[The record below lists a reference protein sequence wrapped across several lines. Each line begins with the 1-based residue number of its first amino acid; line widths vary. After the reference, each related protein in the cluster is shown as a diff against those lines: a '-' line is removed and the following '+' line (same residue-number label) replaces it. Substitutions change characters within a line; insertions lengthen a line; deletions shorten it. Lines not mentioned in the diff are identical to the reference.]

1 MNKLLLNSLLGIS
14 LLFSG
19 CAGFQ
24 ETGLNKPP
32 FIAPTPLSS
41 KLNTIPELDGEP
53 IYVGVNSFKDL
64 TGARKQS
71 DNYASFSAAVTQGGE
86 AWLIESLL
94 ESNGWF
100 KVLER
105 GQLDTVMR
113 ERALVQQTREDFTDD
128 DETGLKPLLFAGLL
142 IHGGIISY
150 DTNQVSGGIGAAYLG
165 IGAHEQHRKDV
176 VTVSLRFVSTL
187 TSEILLS
194 STVSKTI
201 YSTSVGS
208 DVFKFVN
215 QALDPLEF
223 EIGFAKNELVSVA
236 TRAAIDL
243 AIVDLIE
250 KGEKKEMWKFKS
262 IPVKKNTTPKKQ
274 EKEQEKTKSTATFK
288 RDKSPLSKIKR

>member
-1 MNKLLLNSLLGIS
+1 MNKLLLNSLLGVTF
-14 LLFSG
+14 LLSG
-19 CAGFQ
+19 CASFQ
-24 ETGLNKPP
+24 ETGANKPP
-32 FIAPTPLSS
+32 IVAPTPLIN
-41 KLNTIPELDGEP
+41 KLNKLPELDGEP
-53 IYVGVNSFKDL
+53 IYIGVNSFKDL

-94 ESNGWF
+94 DSNGWF

-128 DETGLKPLLFAGLL
+128 DDTGLKPLLFAGLL
-142 IHGGIISY
+142 IHGGIIGY
-150 DTNQVSGGIGAAYLG
+150 DTNQVSGGIGASYLG

-194 STVSKTI
+194 STVSRTI
-201 YSTSVGS
+201 YSTAVGS

-215 QALDPLEF
+215 DALDPLEI

-250 KGEKKEMWKFKS
+250 KGEKKEMWKFKKQP
-262 IPVKKNTTPKKQ
+262 IKKVPEPKTQ
-274 EKEQEKTKSTATFK
+274 QKEQETTATNI
-288 RDKSPLSKIKR
+288 RDKSVLSRIKR

>member
-1 MNKLLLNSLLGIS
+1 MKKLLLNSLLG
-14 LLFSG
+14 LTLFSSG
-19 CAGFQ
+19 CKTFKGGF
-24 ETGLNKPP
+24 EEPPAVSLPPLATTLNKL
-32 FIAPTPLSS
+32 PT
-41 KLNTIPELDGEP
+41 LDGEP

-64 TGARKQS
+64 TGQRKSS
-71 DNYASFSAAVTQGGE
+71 DNYASFSSSVSQGGE

-128 DETGLKPLLFAGLL
+128 DDTGLKPLLFAGLL
-142 IHGGIISY
+142 IHGGIIGY
-150 DTNQVSGGIGAAYLG
+150 DTNTISGGVGAAYLG

-176 VTVSLRFVSTL
+176 VTVSIRFVSTL

-201 YSTSVGS
+201 YSTAVGS
-208 DVFKFVN
+208 DMFRYVKD
-215 QALDPLEF
+215 ALNPLEI
-223 EIGFAKNELVSVA
+223 EYGFAKNELVSVA

-243 AIVDLIE
+243 AIIDLIS
-250 KGEKKEMWKFKS
+250 KGEEKKMWKFKES
-262 IPVKKNTTPKKQ
+262 G
-274 EKEQEKTKSTATFK
+274 EKAPAE
-288 RDKSPLSKIKR
+288 SKIKEDNPAVTDIKG

>member
-1 MNKLLLNSLLGIS
+1 MNKLLLNSLLGVTF
-14 LLFSG
+14 LLSG
-19 CAGFQ
+19 CASFQ
-24 ETGLNKPP
+24 ETGANKPP
-32 FIAPTPLSS
+32 IVAPTPLIN
-41 KLNTIPELDGEP
+41 KLNKLPELDGEP
-53 IYVGVNSFKDL
+53 IYIGVNSFKDL

-94 ESNGWF
+94 DSNGWF

-128 DETGLKPLLFAGLL
+128 DDTGLKPLLFAGLL
-142 IHGGIISY
+142 IHGGIIGY
-150 DTNQVSGGIGAAYLG
+150 DTNQVSGGIGASYLG

-201 YSTSVGS
+201 YSTAVGS

-215 QALDPLEF
+215 DALDPLEI

-250 KGEKKEMWKFKS
+250 KGEKKEMWKFKNQP
-262 IPVKKNTTPKKQ
+262 IKEVPEPKTQQKK
-274 EKEQEKTKSTATFK
+274 EKTTANVR
-288 RDKSPLSKIKR
+288 RDKSPLSRIKR

>member
-1 MNKLLLNSLLGIS
+1 MNKLLLNSLIGITF
-14 LLFSG
+14 LLSG
-19 CAGFQ
+19 CASFQ
-24 ETGLNKPP
+24 DTGSNKPP
-32 FIAPTPLSS
+32 IVAPTPLLERLS
-41 KLNTIPELDGEP
+41 KIPELDGEP

-64 TGARKQS
+64 TGARKS
-71 DNYASFSAAVTQGGE
+71 VDNYASFSSAVTQGGE

-94 ESNGWF
+94 DSNGWF

-105 GQLDTVMR
+105 GELDTVMR

-128 DETGLKPLLFAGLL
+128 DDTGLKPLLFAGLL

-150 DTNQVSGGIGAAYLG
+150 DTNEVSGGIGAAYLG

-201 YSTSVGS
+201 YSTAVGS

-215 QALDPLEF
+215 DALDPLEI

-243 AIVDLIE
+243 AIIELIE
-250 KGEKKEMWKFKS
+250 KGEKKKMWKFKKQPKEEKPS
-262 IPVKKNTTPKKQ
+262 PDPQPKK
-274 EKEQEKTKSTATFK
+274 EKTTINSKK
-288 RDKSPLSKIKR
+288 DKSILSGIKR

>member
-1 MNKLLLNSLLGIS
+1 MNKLLLNSLLGIT
-14 LLFSG
+14 LLLSG
-19 CAGFQ
+19 CASFQ
-24 ETGLNKPP
+24 ENGANKPP
-32 FIAPTPLSS
+32 IVAPTPLTN
-41 KLNTIPELDGEP
+41 KLKSIPEIDGEP

-128 DETGLKPLLFAGLL
+128 DDTGLKPLLFAGLL

-150 DTNQVSGGIGAAYLG
+150 DTNEVSGGIGAAYLG

-215 QALDPLEF
+215 GALDPLEI
-223 EIGFAKNELVSVA
+223 EVGFAKNELVSVA

-243 AIVDLIE
+243 AIIDLIE
-250 KGEKKEMWKFKS
+250 KGEKKKMWKFKKGKPEPKPHKKEEKP
-262 IPVKKNTTPKKQ
+262 PVIKK
-274 EKEQEKTKSTATFK
+274 
-288 RDKSPLSKIKR
+288 DKSVLSRIKR

>member
-1 MNKLLLNSLLGIS
+1 MNKLLLNSLLGVTF
-14 LLFSG
+14 LLSG
-19 CAGFQ
+19 CASFQ
-24 ETGLNKPP
+24 ETGANKPP
-32 FIAPTPLSS
+32 IVAPTPLIN
-41 KLNTIPELDGEP
+41 KLNKLPELDGEP
-53 IYVGVNSFKDL
+53 IYIGVNSFKDL

-94 ESNGWF
+94 DSNGWF

-128 DETGLKPLLFAGLL
+128 DDTGLKPLLFAGLL
-142 IHGGIISY
+142 IHGGIIGY
-150 DTNQVSGGIGAAYLG
+150 DTNQVSGGIGASYLG

-201 YSTSVGS
+201 YSTAVGS

-215 QALDPLEF
+215 DALDPLEI

-250 KGEKKEMWKFKS
+250 KGEKKEMWKFKKQP
-262 IPVKKNTTPKKQ
+262 IKEVPEPKTQQKK
-274 EKEQEKTKSTATFK
+274 EKTTANVR
-288 RDKSPLSKIKR
+288 RDKSPLSRIKR

>member
-1 MNKLLLNSLLGIS
+1 MNKLLPNSLIGIS
-14 LLFSG
+14 LLLSG
-19 CAGFQ
+19 CASFQ
-24 ETGLNKPP
+24 ENGVDKPP
-32 FIAPTPLSS
+32 IVAPTPLTN
-41 KLNTIPELDGEP
+41 KLKSIPEIDGEP
-53 IYVGVNSFKDL
+53 IFVGVNSFKDL
-64 TGARKQS
+64 TGARKS
-71 DNYASFSAAVTQGGE
+71 ADNYASFSSAVTQGGE

-128 DETGLKPLLFAGLL
+128 DDTGLKPLLFAGLL

-150 DTNQVSGGIGAAYLG
+150 DTNEVSGGIGAAYLG

-215 QALDPLEF
+215 DALDPLEI

-243 AIVDLIE
+243 AIIDLIE
-250 KGEKKEMWKFKS
+250 KGEKKKMWKFK
-262 IPVKKNTTPKKQ
+262 KQPKKEEPAPKPQ
-274 EKEQEKTKSTATFK
+274 QKKQKPTASIK
-288 RDKSPLSKIKR
+288 RDNSVLSRIKR

>member
-1 MNKLLLNSLLGIS
+1 MNKLLLNSLLGVTF
-14 LLFSG
+14 LLSG
-19 CAGFQ
+19 CASFQ
-24 ETGLNKPP
+24 DTGSNKPP
-32 FIAPTPLSS
+32 IVAPTPLIN
-41 KLNTIPELDGEP
+41 KLNTLPELDGEP

-94 ESNGWF
+94 DSNGWF

-128 DETGLKPLLFAGLL
+128 DDTGLKPLLFAGLL
-142 IHGGIISY
+142 IHGGIIGY

-201 YSTSVGS
+201 YSTAVGS

-215 QALDPLEF
+215 DALDPLEI

-243 AIVDLIE
+243 AIVDLIK
-250 KGEKKEMWKFKS
+250 KGEKKKMWKFKKDQKEEK
-262 IPVKKNTTPKKQ
+262 PAPKPQQKKEEPNVI
-274 EKEQEKTKSTATFK
+274 SK
-288 RDKSPLSKIKR
+288 RDKSVLSRIKR